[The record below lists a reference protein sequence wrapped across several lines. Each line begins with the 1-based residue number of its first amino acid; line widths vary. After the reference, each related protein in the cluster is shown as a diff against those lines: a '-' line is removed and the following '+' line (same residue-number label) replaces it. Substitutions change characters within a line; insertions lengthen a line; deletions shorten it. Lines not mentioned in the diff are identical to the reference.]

1 MLNKILNEQISNGHI
16 FHSYIF
22 EGSKDQ
28 TTHEWQEF
36 AIKLLN
42 TNKDINNLIKII
54 SPENNNISIEKI
66 REFNKVVYEEPAN
79 FDYNIIVIEDA
90 YFMKAVAQ
98 NALLKTLEDMPSYSI
113 LIMTTDNKFKLLD
126 TIISRSQTINL
137 KNEYE
142 IDFNSE
148 ITSKVIELVDKI
160 FDGNYYIINKEKTLL
175 KELSEYKYQTLFILT
190 NIFLDITK
198 DRYNNVKYNK
208 LMNKISI
215 LNILS
220 IERIQKKIEEIK
232 EYLDVNINFQMA
244 MEDLIFTIIEEIN
257 KTKEIQ

>member
-42 TNKDINNLIKII
+42 TSKDINNLIKII

-90 YFMKAVAQ
+90 HFMKAVAQ
-98 NALLKTLEDMPSYSI
+98 NALLKTLEYMPSYSI